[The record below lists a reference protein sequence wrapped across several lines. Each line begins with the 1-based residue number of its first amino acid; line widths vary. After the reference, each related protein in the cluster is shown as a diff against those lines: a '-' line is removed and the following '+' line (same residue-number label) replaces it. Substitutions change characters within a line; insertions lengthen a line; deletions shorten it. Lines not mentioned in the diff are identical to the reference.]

1 MKAGSSNLLY
11 SIGLLA
17 LGLSLLSYIVAYFI
31 GGSSPFIETL
41 RMILWTL
48 IALFPIPILIALL
61 FDPRLAIL
69 QKSSGFVIAV
79 LLILISV
86 FVLPFAVTTES
97 LANPVLILITFFG
110 VICLVGAGWFFM
122 RITP

>member
-17 LGLSLLSYIVAYFI
+17 LGLSLLSYIVAHFI
-31 GGSSPFIETL
+31 GGSNPFIETW
-41 RMILWTL
+41 RKSLWAL
-48 IALFPIPILIALL
+48 IALFPIPLLIALL

-69 QKSSGFVIAV
+69 QKSSGLVITV

-97 LANPVLILITFFG
+97 LMNPVLILVTVFG
-110 VICLVGAGWFFM
+110 VSCLVGAGWFFM